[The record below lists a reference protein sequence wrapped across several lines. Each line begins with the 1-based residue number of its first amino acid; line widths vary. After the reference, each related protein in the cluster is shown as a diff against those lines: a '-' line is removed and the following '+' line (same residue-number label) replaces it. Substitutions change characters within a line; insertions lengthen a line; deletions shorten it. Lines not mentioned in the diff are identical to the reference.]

1 MSSKKKLVAIAV
13 TITALTA
20 GSVGVATAH
29 DKGAGRG
36 NVMAELVTAG
46 TITQAQ
52 ADAITNKFTEK
63 HAAKDAD
70 RAANQASKVAHRAAV
85 DALVSSTI
93 GLDAT
98 TIKNR
103 LAAGESLATIAGV
116 KKDALI
122 TALVASETTRIDAD
136 VVAGKLTA
144 AQATTLKAGLTAHVT
159 AEVDQV
165 GGKRGPGMG
174 GPGKG
179 GKGDKGGRGHDGPR
193 MDGKAKAP
201 KIPATAG
208 SPA

>member
-36 NVMAELVTAG
+36 KVMSELVTAG

-52 ADAITNKFTEK
+52 ANAITSKFAEK
-63 HAAKDAD
+63 HAAKDAT
-70 RAANQASKVAHRAAV
+70 RAADKAAKAAHRAAV
-85 DALVSSTI
+85 ESTITSTI
-93 GLDAT
+93 GLDIT

-122 TALVASETTRIDAD
+122 TALVALKTTRIDAE

-144 AQATTLKAGLTAHVT
+144 AQATTLKANLTSRVTEHVN
-159 AEVDQV
+159 AV
-165 GGKRGPGMG
+165 GGKGMG
-174 GPGKG
+174 HKGMGEKMGKG
-179 GKGDKGGRGHDGPR
+179 PR
-193 MDGKAKAP
+193 R
-201 KIPATAG
+201 
-208 SPA
+208 

>member
-1 MSSKKKLVAIAV
+1 MSSKKKLAAIAV

-36 NVMAELVTAG
+36 KVMSELVTAG

-52 ADAITNKFTEK
+52 ANAITSKFAEK
-63 HAAKDAD
+63 HAAKDAT
-70 RAANQASKVAHRAAV
+70 RAAYKAAKAAHRAAV
-85 DALVSSTI
+85 ESTITSTI
-93 GLDAT
+93 GLDIT

-122 TALVASETTRIDAD
+122 TALVALKTTRIDAE

-144 AQATTLKAGLTAHVT
+144 AQATTLKANLTSRVTEHVN
-159 AEVDQV
+159 AV
-165 GGKRGPGMG
+165 GGKGMG
-174 GPGKG
+174 HKGMGEKMGKG
-179 GKGDKGGRGHDGPR
+179 PR
-193 MDGKAKAP
+193 R
-201 KIPATAG
+201 
-208 SPA
+208 

>member
-1 MSSKKKLVAIAV
+1 MSSKKKLAAIAV
-13 TITALTA
+13 TIAALTA

-36 NVMAELVTAG
+36 AVMAELVTAG

-52 ADAITNKFTEK
+52 ADAINNKFAQK
-63 HAAKDAD
+63 HAAKDAN

-103 LAAGESLATIAGV
+103 LAAGESLASIAGV

-122 TALVASETTRIDAD
+122 TALVALETTRIDAD

-144 AQATTLKAGLTAHVT
+144 AQATTLKANLISHVT
-159 AEVDQV
+159 EHVNAV
-165 GGKRGPGMG
+165 GGKGMHQKGMHQKGMG
-174 GPGKG
+174 EKMGKG
-179 GKGDKGGRGHDGPR
+179 PR
-193 MDGKAKAP
+193 R
-201 KIPATAG
+201 
-208 SPA
+208 

>member
-36 NVMAELVTAG
+36 KVMSELVTAG
-46 TITQAQ
+46 MITQTQ
-52 ADAITNKFTEK
+52 ANAITSKFAEK
-63 HAAKDAD
+63 HAAKDAT
-70 RAANQASKVAHRAAV
+70 RAADKASKVAHRAAV
-85 DALVSSTI
+85 DALLSSTI
-93 GLDAT
+93 GLDIT

-122 TALVASETTRIDAD
+122 TALVALKTTRIDAD

-144 AQATTLKAGLTAHVT
+144 AQATTLKANLTSRVTEHVN
-159 AEVDQV
+159 AV
-165 GGKRGPGMG
+165 GGKGMG
-174 GPGKG
+174 HKGMGEKMGKG
-179 GKGDKGGRGHDGPR
+179 PR
-193 MDGKAKAP
+193 R
-201 KIPATAG
+201 
-208 SPA
+208 

>member
-36 NVMAELVTAG
+36 KVMSELVTAG

-52 ADAITNKFTEK
+52 ANAITSKFAEK
-63 HAAKDAD
+63 HAAKDAT
-70 RAANQASKVAHRAAV
+70 RAAYKAAKAAHRAAV
-85 DALVSSTI
+85 ESTITSTI
-93 GLDAT
+93 GLDIT

-122 TALVASETTRIDAD
+122 TALVALKTTRIDAE

-144 AQATTLKAGLTAHVT
+144 AQATTLKANLTSRVTEHVN
-159 AEVDQV
+159 AV
-165 GGKRGPGMG
+165 GGKGMG
-174 GPGKG
+174 HKSMGEKMGKG
-179 GKGDKGGRGHDGPR
+179 PR
-193 MDGKAKAP
+193 R
-201 KIPATAG
+201 
-208 SPA
+208 

>member
-36 NVMAELVTAG
+36 KVMSELVTAG

-52 ADAITNKFTEK
+52 ANAITSKFAEK
-63 HAAKDAD
+63 HAAKDAI
-70 RAANQASKVAHRAAV
+70 RAADKAAKAAHRAAV
-85 DALVSSTI
+85 ESTITSTI
-93 GLDAT
+93 GLDIT

-122 TALVASETTRIDAD
+122 TALVALKTTRIDAE

-144 AQATTLKAGLTAHVT
+144 AQATTLKTNLTSRVTEHVN
-159 AEVDQV
+159 VV
-165 GGKRGPGMG
+165 GGKGMG
-174 GPGKG
+174 MGHKGMGEKMGKG
-179 GKGDKGGRGHDGPR
+179 PR
-193 MDGKAKAP
+193 R
-201 KIPATAG
+201 
-208 SPA
+208 

>member
-52 ADAITNKFTEK
+52 ADAIANKFAQK

-122 TALVASETTRIDAD
+122 TALVALETTRIDAD

-144 AQATTLKAGLTAHVT
+144 AQATTLKTNLTSHVT
-159 AEVDQV
+159 EHVNAA
-165 GGKRGPGMG
+165 
-174 GPGKG
+174 G
-179 GKGDKGGRGHDGPR
+179 GKGMGHKGMGQK
-193 MDGKAKAP
+193 MGK
-201 KIPATAG
+201 G
-208 SPA
+208 QRR

>member
-36 NVMAELVTAG
+36 NVMAELVAAG

-52 ADAITNKFTEK
+52 ANAITNKFAEK
-63 HAAKDAD
+63 HAAKDAN
-70 RAANQASKVAHRAAV
+70 RAANQASNVAHRAAV
-85 DALVSSTI
+85 DALISSTI

-122 TALVASETTRIDAD
+122 TALVALQNTRIDAD

-144 AQATTLKAGLTAHVT
+144 AQATTLKTKSTSRVTEHVN
-159 AEVDQV
+159 AV
-165 GGKRGPGMG
+165 GGMGLGQKGMG
-174 GPGKG
+174 EKMGKG
-179 GKGDKGGRGHDGPR
+179 PR
-193 MDGKAKAP
+193 R
-201 KIPATAG
+201 
-208 SPA
+208 

>member
-36 NVMAELVTAG
+36 KVMAELVSAG
-46 TITQAQ
+46 TITQTQ
-52 ADAITNKFTEK
+52 ANAITSKFAEK
-63 HAAKDAD
+63 HAAKDAT
-70 RAANQASKVAHRAAV
+70 RAADKASNIAHRAAV
-85 DALVSSTI
+85 DALLSSTI
-93 GLDAT
+93 GLDIT

-122 TALVASETTRIDAD
+122 TALVALKTTRIDAE

-144 AQATTLKAGLTAHVT
+144 AQATTLKANLTSRVTEHVN
-159 AEVDQV
+159 AV
-165 GGKRGPGMG
+165 GGKGMG
-174 GPGKG
+174 HKGMGEKMGKG
-179 GKGDKGGRGHDGPR
+179 PR
-193 MDGKAKAP
+193 R
-201 KIPATAG
+201 
-208 SPA
+208 

>member
-1 MSSKKKLVAIAV
+1 MSSKKKLAAIAV
-13 TITALTA
+13 TIAALTA

-36 NVMAELVTAG
+36 AVMAELVTAG

-52 ADAITNKFTEK
+52 ADAINNKFAQK
-63 HAAKDAD
+63 HAAIDAN

-103 LAAGESLATIAGV
+103 LAAGESLASIAGV

-122 TALVASETTRIDAD
+122 TALVALETTRIDAD
-136 VVAGKLTA
+136 VVAGNLTA
-144 AQATTLKAGLTAHVT
+144 AQATTLKANLISHVT
-159 AEVDQV
+159 EHVNAV
-165 GGKRGPGMG
+165 GGKGMHQKGMG
-174 GPGKG
+174 EKMGKG
-179 GKGDKGGRGHDGPR
+179 PR
-193 MDGKAKAP
+193 R
-201 KIPATAG
+201 
-208 SPA
+208 